1 MPVFHTLFKKL
12 FQKIQIKCFCLV
24 CWEFLQPDYPSAGN
38 PGGPLFHSIPFHST
52 HHRLPAS
59 IWPNFTSVQCF
70 LHPTPSL
77 NQLQSSSYILTAN
90 LYFHPLDDVCRP
102 LVSTPSPGSL
112 LGQPHFPQKPA
123 LGPFWKSAMPFPSL
137 RPFQNSLLS
146 TNNQ

>member
-1 MPVFHTLFKKL
+1 MPVFHTWFKKL
-12 FQKIQIKCFCLV
+12 FQKIQIECFYLV
-24 CWEFLQPDYPSAGN
+24 CWELLQPDYPSVGK

-59 IWPNFTSVQCF
+59 IWPNFTSVGYF
-70 LHPTPSL
+70 LHPIPSL

-90 LYFHPLDDVCRP
+90 LYLHPLNHVYSP
-102 LVSTPSPGSL
+102 PVSTLSPGSP

-137 RPFQNSLLS
+137 RPFQNSLLN
-146 TNNQ
+146 TNS

>member
-1 MPVFHTLFKKL
+1 MPVFHTWFKKL

-24 CWEFLQPDYPSAGN
+24 CWEFLQPDYLSAGN